1 MYDYI
6 CETPDVLT
14 YIINNRK
21 EIVQEFVNEY
31 KDKKIDQIYVIGSG
45 TSYHAGLSAK
55 NYLEEI
61 LNIKVFCM
69 YPTQFSRS
77 EKVFNKNTLVIGM
90 SQGGQSLSTVE
101 GLDAAS
107 KRGLMTASVS
117 ENPTALIFEHA
128 QTQTRIEVGNEK
140 CGAKTKGYAGTTVTL
155 MMMLSE
161 LAIIKGILKEEKF
174 KLYKERMFNVIHNM
188 PLVVDAAT
196 NGMEE
201 SKMSSYRQKELS
213 L

>member
-1 MYDYI
+1 MKTNMYDYI

-45 TSYHAGLSAK
+45 TSYHAGLSEK

-77 EKVFNKNTLVIGM
+77 EKVFNKYTLVIGM
-90 SQGGQSLSTVE
+90 SQG
-101 GLDAAS
+101 
-107 KRGLMTASVS
+107 
-117 ENPTALIFEHA
+117 
-128 QTQTRIEVGNEK
+128 
-140 CGAKTKGYAGTTVTL
+140 
-155 MMMLSE
+155 
-161 LAIIKGILKEEKF
+161 
-174 KLYKERMFNVIHNM
+174 
-188 PLVVDAAT
+188 
-196 NGMEE
+196 
-201 SKMSSYRQKELS
+201 
-213 L
+213 

>member
-1 MYDYI
+1 MKTNMYDYI

-77 EKVFNKNTLVIGM
+77 EKVFNKNSKIIFFKMENRRIFYGKEAMGFGDVKLMGAIGLFFGLSNIIIITL
-90 SQGGQSLSTVE
+90 L
-101 GLDAAS
+101 
-107 KRGLMTASVS
+107 
-117 ENPTALIFEHA
+117 
-128 QTQTRIEVGNEK
+128 
-140 CGAKTKGYAGTTVTL
+140 
-155 MMMLSE
+155 
-161 LAIIKGILKEEKF
+161 
-174 KLYKERMFNVIHNM
+174 
-188 PLVVDAAT
+188 
-196 NGMEE
+196 
-201 SKMSSYRQKELS
+201 
-213 L
+213 

>member
-1 MYDYI
+1 MKTNMYDYI

-117 ENPTALIFEHA
+117 ENPTALIFELKQELKLEMKNA
-128 QTQTRIEVGNEK
+128 VQK
-140 CGAKTKGYAGTTVTL
+140 LKD
-155 MMMLSE
+155 MLE
-161 LAIIKGILKEEKF
+161 Q
-174 KLYKERMFNVIHNM
+174 
-188 PLVVDAAT
+188 P
-196 NGMEE
+196 
-201 SKMSSYRQKELS
+201 
-213 L
+213 

>member
-1 MYDYI
+1 MKTNMYDYI

-45 TSYHAGLSAK
+45 KSYHAGLSAK

-90 SQGGQSLSTVE
+90 SQGGAVEMDGTDIVRVRRDEDILVAFTVDLILSKHPSLPRKITIS
-101 GLDAAS
+101 
-107 KRGLMTASVS
+107 
-117 ENPTALIFEHA
+117 ALSSQFM
-128 QTQTRIEVGNEK
+128 RI
-140 CGAKTKGYAGTTVTL
+140 
-155 MMMLSE
+155 S
-161 LAIIKGILKEEKF
+161 
-174 KLYKERMFNVIHNM
+174 
-188 PLVVDAAT
+188 
-196 NGMEE
+196 
-201 SKMSSYRQKELS
+201 
-213 L
+213 